1 MPNNGVMN
9 EISSLLAQD
18 KSSTEI
24 IALGFKP
31 STVYKTQRLMRQQD
45 KNGYSKQSLGGQ
57 ATSDESHDDAAQTL
71 NQILKPEVED
81 RREQF
86 IEEQDSRAVA
96 VGAAHF
102 AAEASR
108 LKQENQLLRQKV
120 ESLSNYLAQEPCKLV
135 DPVKEVNPSTTP
147 KTIEDAEIPT
157 EPPRELSDYQLTRE
171 MSPGNSGDERE
182 GKLTKGVRV
191 FTPRIV
197 AIAIGSFLLV
207 LLGILLVIP
216 ITSHDLML
224 IGYGFLHANNPDGL
238 ASYLVWWQRLS
249 MPLGAFLTVSG
260 AVSVYFFVNRG
271 NRPARKGLEG

>member
-9 EISSLLAQD
+9 EISSLLSQD

-45 KNGYSKQSLGGQ
+45 QNGLSEQSLGGQ

-86 IEEQDSRAVA
+86 IEELDSRAVA

-102 AAEASR
+102 AAEASS

-135 DPVKEVNPSTTP
+135 DPVKERNPFTTP

-157 EPPRELSDYQLTRE
+157 EPLRGLSDYQLTRE
-171 MSPGNSGDERE
+171 MSSGASGDERE

-191 FTPRIV
+191 LTPRIV
-197 AIAIGSFLLV
+197 AIAVGSFLLV

-238 ASYLVWWQRLS
+238 ASYLDWWQRLS
-249 MPLGAFLTVSG
+249 MPLGAFITVSG

-271 NRPARKGLEG
+271 NMPARKGQEG

>member
-9 EISSLLAQD
+9 EISSLLSQD

-31 STVYKTQRLMRQQD
+31 STVYKARRLMQQQD
-45 KNGYSKQSLGGQ
+45 KNGHSKRSLGGQ
-57 ATSDESHDDAAQTL
+57 ASSAESHDDATQTL
-71 NQILKPEVED
+71 NQIIKPEVED

-86 IEEQDSRAVA
+86 IEEQDPRGVA

-120 ESLSNYLAQEPCKLV
+120 ESLSNYLAQEPCKLAV
-135 DPVKEVNPSTTP
+135 PFKEGKSSTTP
-147 KTIEDAEIPT
+147 KTIEDAEIPA
-157 EPPRELSDYQLTRE
+157 EPPRELSDYQLTPE
-171 MSPGNSGDERE
+171 MSPGDSGDERE
-182 GKLTKGVRV
+182 GKSTKGARV
-191 FTPRIV
+191 LTPRIV

-207 LLGILLVIP
+207 LLGMLLVIP
-216 ITSHDLML
+216 LTSHDIML
-224 IGYGFLHANNPDGL
+224 IGYGFLYANNPDSL
-238 ASYLVWWQRLS
+238 AGYLDWWQRLS
-249 MPLGAFLTVSG
+249 IPLGAFLTVSG

-271 NRPARKGLEG
+271 NMPARKGQEG

>member
-9 EISSLLAQD
+9 EISSLLSQD

-31 STVYKTQRLMRQQD
+31 STVYNAQRLMRQQD
-45 KNGYSKQSLGGQ
+45 KNGHSMRSMGGQ

-71 NQILKPEVED
+71 NHIQTPEVED

-86 IEEQDSRAVA
+86 IEEQDPRGGAL
-96 VGAAHF
+96 GAAHF
-102 AAEASR
+102 AAEANR

-135 DPVKEVNPSTTP
+135 DPVKEGNPSTTP
-147 KTIEDAEIPT
+147 KTIEDAEILT
-157 EPPRELSDYQLTRE
+157 EPPREFSGYQLTPE
-171 MSPGNSGDERE
+171 MSPGDSGDERE
-182 GKLTKGVRV
+182 GKSTKAVRV

-207 LLGILLVIP
+207 LLGILLFIP
-216 ITSHDLML
+216 ITSHDIML
-224 IGYGFLHANNPDGL
+224 IGYGFLYANNPDWL
-238 ASYLVWWQRLS
+238 ASYLNWWQRLS
-249 MPLGAFLTVSG
+249 MPLGAFITVSG

-271 NRPARKGLEG
+271 NRPARKGQEG